1 MISKNSYCQSLD
13 NSLGGIEMKKWEN
26 PKLQDVCLER
36 TEARGKACESCRQAL
51 LAEVSVDGEDRVG
64 QIICYFCECCG
75 TEFHTKDYG
84 GSSASAE
91 DAAEKHESTCAQC
104 S

>member
-1 MISKNSYCQSLD
+1 
-13 NSLGGIEMKKWEN
+13 MKKWEN

-36 TEARGKACESCRQAL
+36 TEARGQACKNCTQTL

-75 TEFHTKDYG
+75 KEFHTIDYEN
-84 GSSASAE
+84 SSDLAQA
-91 DAAEKHESTCAQC
+91 AAEAHELTCAQC

>member
-1 MISKNSYCQSLD
+1 MISKNFYCQSLD

-51 LAEVSVDGEDRVG
+51 LAEARVG
-64 QIICYFCECCG
+64 EITCYYCECCG

-84 GSSASAE
+84 GSSASAK